1 MSKFDIWPCLK
12 YIDDEITYIMRKS
25 KVETPLAELSEALDD
40 DTEADKFLGDPMFW
54 RHAIGMA
61 MH

>member
-1 MSKFDIWPCLK
+1 
-12 YIDDEITYIMRKS
+12 MRKS